1 MRFVPASELVE
12 SERELGNILEALLL
26 IESVSHWRT
35 FEIDGEIK
43 LVRST
48 QSRLHE

>member
-1 MRFVPASELVE
+1 MRFVPASKLAE
-12 SERELGNILEALLL
+12 SKRELFDIFQALLL

-35 FEIDGEIK
+35 FKIDGEIE

-48 QSRLHE
+48 QSRLDE

>member
-1 MRFVPASELVE
+1 MRFVPAPELAE
-12 SERELGNILEALLL
+12 AKRELFDILESLLL

-35 FEIDGEIK
+35 FNIDGEIE

-48 QSRLHE
+48 KSRLDE

>member
-12 SERELGNILEALLL
+12 SERELSNILEALLL
-26 IESVSHWRT
+26 IESVSHWRA

-43 LVRST
+43 FVRST
-48 QSRLHE
+48 QSGLHE